1 MRLYKGLLR
10 FTEQL
15 VNLVRNAMVWWLKER
30 KGFAARRY
38 PPEALIHILFTIPI
52 V

>member
-30 KGFAARRY
+30 RDLLQDAVCAK
-38 PPEALIHILFTIPI
+38 
-52 V
+52 